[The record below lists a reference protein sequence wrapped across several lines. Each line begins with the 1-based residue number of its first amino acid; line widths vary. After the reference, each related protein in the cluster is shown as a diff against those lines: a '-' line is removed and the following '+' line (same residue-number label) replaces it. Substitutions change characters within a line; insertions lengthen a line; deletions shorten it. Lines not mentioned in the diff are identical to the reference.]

1 MSLLKPAVHTAFAAA
16 PVVAA
21 PPVPATDGDSDDRDL
36 VVRAVAGD
44 HVAEALIYRRH
55 AKALANLAAR
65 LTGSRAD
72 AEDIVQETFTAA
84 LEHLSELRDPAALR
98 SWLTRIAVSHSQRRL
113 RRRRQLRWLGLDR
126 GGEDLGLDALASPD
140 ASPETRCEL
149 SRVAAVLAG
158 APEPERVAWTLHR
171 VEGET
176 LESAASLCGC
186 SLATVKR
193 RVAAVEARLA
203 KRLNPPESAR

>member
-1 MSLLKPAVHTAFAAA
+1 MPTAFAVA
-16 PVVAA
+16 PAVVAPPA
-21 PPVPATDGDSDDRDL
+21 PAADGEQDDRDL
-36 VVRAVAGD
+36 VARAVAGD
-44 HVAEALIYRRH
+44 HVAEAQIYRRH
-55 AKALANLAAR
+55 ARALGNLAAR
-65 LTGSRAD
+65 LTGSRVD
-72 AEDIVQETFTAA
+72 AEDVVQETFAVA
-84 LEHLSELRDPAALR
+84 LERLGDLRDPAALR
-98 SWLTRIAVSHSQRRL
+98 AWLTRIAVSRAQRRL
-113 RRRRQLRWLGLDR
+113 RRRRLLRWLGLDR
-126 GGEDLGLDALASPD
+126 GGDDLALDALASPD
-140 ASPETRCEL
+140 ASPEQRCEL
-149 SRVAAVLAG
+149 ALVAAALAG